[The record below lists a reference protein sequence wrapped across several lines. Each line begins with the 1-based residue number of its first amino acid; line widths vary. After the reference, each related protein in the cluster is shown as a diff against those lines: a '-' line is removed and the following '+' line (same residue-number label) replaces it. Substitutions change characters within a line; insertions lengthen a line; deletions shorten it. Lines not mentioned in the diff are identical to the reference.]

1 MGASK
6 HALQSGQQAEL
17 VDWEGLKPPQHGA
30 ALQNAAWDPE
40 ASRIGLAF
48 YGSTEEFMRNDWARQ
63 HMSPTPAALPGQRP
77 VLLYYSE
84 REGGWHTPEALD
96 IDHIVQWKDHLKAP
110 DVRNLAE
117 AQMGYND
124 VSNLRLL
131 PAAVNRARD
140 AADRVHDQHGPQSA
154 EWRAWCHAR
163 FGFDPSAPRA
173 AFDPDTD
180 GAKRR
185 AATLEADW
193 TPAMTRK
200 DLSFDTAVVEK
211 WFESA
216 LKDAYRGEASVT
228 RPVAPFDTMKV
239 PLFECAVTRQ
249 LCTRDAFDID
259 HAIAFEALLKE
270 LPKHTGGQG
279 LKKADVLD
287 AFNDTSNLRLVSR
300 AANASH
306 EFELSGQGQYQ
317 EALKEMPEQPGEFR
331 NFLVPGAMSAA
342 DQQALTDA
350 IKAFVGRDQHKA
362 EVYSQLKAGGV
373 IDFQD
378 PRATAGPVL
387 QLSDPHHP
395 DHHRFDMVMRRIEVL
410 DPNGQVLPTQAH
422 RENLAA
428 ALAVES
434 KRQGMTRI
442 DMVDKGGPEGT
453 QLFAAE
459 KQGAVLGRAQVSV
472 TEGALTPMAFSTA
485 AADAMSAPVQSQAH
499 ALHRTAHQ

>member
-6 HALQSGQQAEL
+6 HTLQSGQQVEL

-30 ALQNAAWDPE
+30 ALQQAAWDPD
-40 ASRIGLAF
+40 ASRIGLGF
-48 YGSTEEFMRNDWARQ
+48 YSSTEEFMRNDWARA
-63 HMSPTPAALPGQRP
+63 HMSPTPATLPGHRP
-77 VLLYYSE
+77 VMLYYSE
-84 REGGWHTPEALD
+84 REGSWHTPEALD
-96 IDHIVQWKDHLKAP
+96 IDHIVQWKDHLKAL
-110 DVRNLAE
+110 DVHSLAE

-140 AADRVHDQHGPQSA
+140 AADRVHDQYGPQSA
-154 EWRAWCHAR
+154 EWRAWCDAR
-163 FGFDPSAPRA
+163 FGFDPSAARA
-173 AFDPDTD
+173 SFDPETD

-200 DLSFDTAVVEK
+200 DLSFDTAVQGK

-216 LKDAYRGEASVT
+216 LRDAYRGEASVV

-239 PLFECAVTRQ
+239 PLFECAVTKQ
-249 LCTRDAFDID
+249 LCTRDSFDID

-270 LPKHTGGQG
+270 LPKHAGGQG

-287 AFNDTSNLRLVSR
+287 AFNETSNLRLVSR

-306 EFELSGQGQYQ
+306 EFELNGQGQYQ
-317 EALKEMPEQPGEFR
+317 EALKEEPERPGEFR
-331 NFLVPGAMSAA
+331 HFLATGAMGPA
-342 DQQALTDA
+342 DKQALSDA
-350 IKAFVGRDQHKA
+350 IKEFVGRDQYKM
-362 EVYSQLKAGGV
+362 EVYSRLKAGGA

-378 PRATAGPVL
+378 PRAATGPVV

-395 DHHRFDMVMRRIEVL
+395 DHHRFDKVMRQIDLL
-410 DPNGQVLPTQAH
+410 DPNRQVLPTQEY

-434 KRQGMTRI
+434 KRQGMSRI

-453 QLFAAE
+453 LLCAAE
-459 KQGAVLGRAQVSV
+459 NRGAVLGRAQVSV

-485 AADAMSAPVQSQAH
+485 AADALSAPHQSQAQ
-499 ALHRTAHQ
+499 ALQRTAHQ